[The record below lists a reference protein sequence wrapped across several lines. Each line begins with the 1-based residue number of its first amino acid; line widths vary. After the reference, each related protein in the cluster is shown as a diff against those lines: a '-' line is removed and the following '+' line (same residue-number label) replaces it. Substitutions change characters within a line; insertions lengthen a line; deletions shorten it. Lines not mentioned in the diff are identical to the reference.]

1 MERMPYMKGTSSRP
15 RPMAVLILSVGLL
28 SNVLALAQGP
38 PQRPPQRPAVNQS
51 DDPILKRFR
60 FRAIGPA
67 SMGGRVDDI
76 AAVESNPYI
85 IYVGLATGGVWKT
98 INNGTTWEPVFENY
112 TASSIG
118 DIDICQSDPN
128 IVWVGTGEPNN
139 RQSAT
144 IGDGIY
150 KSTDAGK
157 TFTNMGLRDT
167 QTIARVVTDP
177 RNPNIVYVAA
187 LGHLFGPNRERGIFK
202 TTDGGKSW
210 ANVKF
215 IDEDTGFTDLV
226 IDQADSKTLYA
237 ASYQR
242 RRTAWGF
249 DGGGPGTGIWKT
261 TDAGKN
267 WTKLT
272 GSGLPEEMLGRI
284 GLDVSRSNP
293 NVVYAQVEVGTSA
306 GTGGGEEQTGGGEA
320 VGGRGGQGQGQQG
333 QAGPPRPGR
342 GPGPARPPG
351 QRRQAGGPGP
361 QGEPAPA
368 ATARRGCGA

>member
-1 MERMPYMKGTSSRP
+1 MPYMKGKSNRLRP
-15 RPMAVLILSVGLL
+15 LAVLVFSAGLL

-76 AAVESNPYI
+76 VAVESNPYI

-98 INNGTTWEPVFENY
+98 INNGTTWEPVFEAY
-112 TASSIG
+112 SSSSIG

-157 TFTNMGLRDT
+157 TFTNMGLKDT
-167 QTIARVVTDP
+167 QSIARVVTDP

-210 ANVKF
+210 
-215 IDEDTGFTDLV
+215 
-226 IDQADSKTLYA
+226 
-237 ASYQR
+237 
-242 RRTAWGF
+242 
-249 DGGGPGTGIWKT
+249 
-261 TDAGKN
+261 
-267 WTKLT
+267 TKIA
-272 GSGLPEEMLGRI
+272 GSGLPEEMFGRI

-293 NVVYAQVEVGTSA
+293 NVIYAQIEVGMSA
-306 GTGGGEEQTGGGEA
+306 
-320 VGGRGGQGQGQQG
+320 
-333 QAGPPRPGR
+333 
-342 GPGPARPPG
+342 
-351 QRRQAGGPGP
+351 
-361 QGEPAPA
+361 
-368 ATARRGCGA
+368 